1 MVSFRLAVNA
11 AKRNKRETESGWT
24 GRMNAV
30 LFSVGDFA
38 VSGWALALA
47 AAIVAGLGLAALIVG
62 HFRRER
68 THLMALAEAT
78 ATSVQSGLR
87 EQIADRD
94 RRLRELRDELAMQIE
109 ANGDLRARSAAL
121 EAQMGEQAANLER
134 FVAARQQMTD
144 EFKALA
150 GDVLKSHGETFSRQN
165 REQVDL
171 LLKPLGEKIVEFQT
185 GLVRERAELGQR
197 IRTLAETGLAMSRE
211 ANALTQALKGN
222 AQAQGAWGEM
232 ILTSILE
239 KSGLREG
246 EQFRTQESHATDMGG
261 RVRTD
266 VEVLLPDGDCLIIDS
281 KVSLTAFEACVNAED
296 DAERQQQLRAHVASM
311 RSHIRTLSGKDYQRH
326 AGSGLDFV
334 FMFVPIEAAFA
345 AALTAEPRL
354 IEEAIAQGVMI
365 TTPTTLLSALRT
377 VRNVWDMEKRQRN
390 AEEIAARAGLLYD
403 KVALFLESMD
413 KLGTSLERARGVFN
427 DARSQLAGG
436 QGSVVRQI
444 EMLRELG
451 AKSRKQIGS
460 GWTEGEAAVVSLAD
474 RRGE

>member
-1 MVSFRLAVNA
+1 
-11 AKRNKRETESGWT
+11 
-24 GRMNAV
+24 
-30 LFSVGDFA
+30 
-38 VSGWALALA
+38 
-47 AAIVAGLGLAALIVG
+47 
-62 HFRRER
+62 
-68 THLMALAEAT
+68 
-78 ATSVQSGLR
+78 
-87 EQIADRD
+87 
-94 RRLRELRDELAMQIE
+94 
-109 ANGDLRARSAAL
+109 
-121 EAQMGEQAANLER
+121 
-134 FVAARQQMTD
+134 
-144 EFKALA
+144 
-150 GDVLKSHGETFSRQN
+150 
-165 REQVDL
+165 
-171 LLKPLGEKIVEFQT
+171 
-185 GLVRERAELGQR
+185 
-197 IRTLAETGLAMSRE
+197 
-211 ANALTQALKGN
+211 
-222 AQAQGAWGEM
+222 
-232 ILTSILE
+232 
-239 KSGLREG
+239 
-246 EQFRTQESHATDMGG
+246 
-261 RVRTD
+261 
-266 VEVLLPDGDCLIIDS
+266 
-281 KVSLTAFEACVNAED
+281 
-296 DAERQQQLRAHVASM
+296 M